1 MVVADVPPSGAAP
14 GGPGGPGGPAH
25 ENDASR
31 TSAAQRLRDTNS
43 QALASSRMLT
53 SPAGRTPP
61 LRTPTRD
68 VRHARTERVRRHR
81 ERLLA
86 LGPLSRD
93 FAACIVVRARR
104 LLHESAGLNQEKS
117 IMRTVTKLLL
127 LGFLWAASARG
138 EADPKAARA
147 WKAKCAS
154 CHGADGAGQT
164 DQGKKLKVDDMT

>member
-104 LLHESAGLNQEKS
+104 LLHELAGLNQENRS
-117 IMRTVTKLLL
+117 CVPPRNCCCWDSFAP
-127 LGFLWAASARG
+127 LGRAARPTRKPRGPGKRSARRAT
-138 EADPKAARA
+138 EPTERVKPTRAR
-147 WKAKCAS
+147 S
-154 CHGADGAGQT
+154 
-164 DQGKKLKVDDMT
+164 